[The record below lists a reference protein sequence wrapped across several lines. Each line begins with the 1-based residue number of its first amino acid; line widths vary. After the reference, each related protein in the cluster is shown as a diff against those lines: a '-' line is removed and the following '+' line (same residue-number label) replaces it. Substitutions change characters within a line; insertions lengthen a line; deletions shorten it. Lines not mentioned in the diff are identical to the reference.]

1 MEGCEIA
8 GYSNIKKIK
17 EPLFCKEAKLHG
29 AQALQPLK
37 ITNVQVW
44 KKIKLQGS
52 QTCYCAAKTKK
63 LQGTQTFTGWS
74 LRQQRVW
81 QKIKLHD
88 SQTFSL
94 LFPLWRRAKLH
105 GSQTCTITSSASS
118 WVWRS
123 VKLHG
128 TQTHATLSSQNTL
141 GSGRNCRILK
151 QGCRR
156 FCFVIIIPYP
166 DRKANICSIRL
177 RAEKGEV

>member
-1 MEGCEIA
+1 MVL
-8 GYSNIKKIK
+8 K
-17 EPLFCKEAKLHG
+17 
-29 AQALQPLK
+29 QARFRP
-37 ITNVQVW
+37 
-44 KKIKLQGS
+44 
-52 QTCYCAAKTKK
+52 KTE
-63 LQGTQTFTGWS
+63 QSFG
-74 LRQQRVW
+74 RRV
-81 QKIKLHD
+81 KLHD
-88 SQTFSL
+88 
-94 LFPLWRRAKLH
+94 
-105 GSQTCTITSSASS
+105 SQTCTITSSASS

-177 RAEKGEV
+177 RAENEYIKAENEVIKKGSP

>member
-1 MEGCEIA
+1 MVL
-8 GYSNIKKIK
+8 K
-17 EPLFCKEAKLHG
+17 
-29 AQALQPLK
+29 QARFRP
-37 ITNVQVW
+37 
-44 KKIKLQGS
+44 
-52 QTCYCAAKTKK
+52 KTE
-63 LQGTQTFTGWS
+63 QSFG
-74 LRQQRVW
+74 RRV
-81 QKIKLHD
+81 KLHD
-88 SQTFSL
+88 
-94 LFPLWRRAKLH
+94 
-105 GSQTCTITSSASS
+105 SQTCTITSSASS

-177 RAEKGEV
+177 RAEKGEVQDVLHRECRYSLIKNDKNDYVRTKKQNLRNKKENVYDLLG